1 MGTIKMKI
9 QKVDSSISSLKIH
22 WLDLTDREEEE
33 MRQKQY
39 LGRIM
44 AENFQNMVKRK
55 SSAPSISVNHTQNI
69 EITLANQSQT
79 SREREREKNIETS
92 LRKEAQHRQG
102 NKLY

>member
-1 MGTIKMKI
+1 
-9 QKVDSSISSLKIH
+9 
-22 WLDLTDREEEE
+22 
-33 MRQKQY
+33 
-39 LGRIM
+39 M

-92 LRKEAQHRQG
+92 LRKEA
-102 NKLY
+102 